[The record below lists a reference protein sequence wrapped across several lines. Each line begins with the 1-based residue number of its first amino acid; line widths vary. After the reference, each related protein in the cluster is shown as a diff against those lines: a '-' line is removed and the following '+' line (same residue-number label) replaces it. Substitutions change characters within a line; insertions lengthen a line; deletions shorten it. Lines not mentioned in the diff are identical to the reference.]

1 MKNHKSLIYILLF
14 TMMVVAALSV
24 YAQQQSKQSGQAQS
38 DKPAV
43 SCPMMKN
50 DKSNANG
57 KDASDADR
65 LAAVSSRGE
74 EGMGFSQTATT
85 HHFLLMND
93 GGAIQ
98 VEVNDPKDAANR
110 DEIRMHLAHISRM
123 FSDGDFNIPM
133 FVHEQT
139 PPGVPVMEKLKADIS
154 YKYEETERGGRVRI
168 KTTNKEA
175 LAAVHEFL
183 RFQIKEHQTGDPL
196 ELSSR

>member
-1 MKNHKSLIYILLF
+1 MAQEEKKGSGAMKNRKSLIYILVV
-14 TMMVVAALSV
+14 TTMVVAALSV
-24 YAQQQSKQSGQAQS
+24 YAQQQSKQSVQQQS

-43 SCPMMKN
+43 SCPMMKG
-50 DKSNANG
+50 DKSNINA
-57 KDASDADR
+57 
-65 LAAVSSRGE
+65 RGE

-98 VEVNDPKDAANR
+98 VEANDPKDATSR

-133 FVHEQT
+133 FVHDQT
-139 PPGVPVMEKLKADIS
+139 PPGVPLMEKLKADIE

-168 KTTNKEA
+168 KTANQEA
-175 LAAVHEFL
+175 LAAIHEFL

-196 ELSSR
+196 ELK